1 MIGDT
6 ASPDMDTVTGPR
18 TLTGDTIVTGGG
30 VTLLRARML
39 EVSLQRL
46 TDVAIV
52 LLLPMETKGGETRI
66 GIQLSQKGESLEI
79 GPEIEGKKIVA
90 VVNGLLT
97 ESDPLT
103 EIAVLQDL
111 LPTETGLGPQEA
123 EIGLR
128 NLTDQEQDLDPD
140 LPRGRTG
147 PAASGIM
154 LSRTPPC
161 FLK

>member
-1 MIGDT
+1 
-6 ASPDMDTVTGPR
+6 MDTVTDLR
-18 TLTGDTIVTGGG
+18 ILTGDTIVTGGG
-30 VTLLRARML
+30 VTLLRARTP
-39 EVSLQRL
+39 EVSLRRL

-52 LLLPMETKGGETRI
+52 LLLQTETKGGETQI
-66 GIQLSQKGESLEI
+66 GIQLSPKGESLEI
-79 GPEIEGKKIVA
+79 GLEIEGKKIVA
-90 VVNGLLT
+90 VVNGLLIG
-97 ESDPLT
+97 SDPHT

-111 LPTETGLGPQEA
+111 LPTETGLGPLEA

-147 PAASGIM
+147 LAASGIM
-154 LSRTPPC
+154 LSKTPPC

>member
-6 ASPDMDTVTGPR
+6 VSPDMDTVRGPR

-30 VTLLRARML
+30 VTLLRVRML

-97 ESDPLT
+97 ESDPHT

-111 LPTETGLGPQEA
+111 LPTET
-123 EIGLR
+123 GLR

-154 LSRTPPC
+154 LSKTPPC

>member
-1 MIGDT
+1 
-6 ASPDMDTVTGPR
+6 MDTVTDPR
-18 TLTGDTIVTGGG
+18 TTTGDTIVTGGG
-30 VTLLRARML
+30 VTLLRVRTP
-39 EVSLQRL
+39 EVSLRRL

-52 LLLPMETKGGETRI
+52 LLLQMETNGGETQI

-79 GPEIEGKKIVA
+79 VLEIEGKKIVA

-97 ESDPLT
+97 GSDLHT

-147 PAASGIM
+147 LAASGIM
-154 LSRTPPC
+154 LSKTPPC

>member
-1 MIGDT
+1 
-6 ASPDMDTVTGPR
+6 MDTVTDLR
-18 TLTGDTIVTGGG
+18 SLTGDTIVTGGG
-30 VTLLRARML
+30 VTLLRARTP
-39 EVSLQRL
+39 EVSLRRL

-52 LLLPMETKGGETRI
+52 LLLQTETKGGGTQI
-66 GIQLSQKGESLEI
+66 GIQLSPKGESLEI
-79 GPEIEGKKIVA
+79 GPEIEGKKIVE
-90 VVNGLLT
+90 VVNGLLI
-97 ESDPLT
+97 ESDPHT

-111 LPTETGLGPQEA
+111 LHTETGLGPLEA

-147 PAASGIM
+147 LAASGIM
-154 LSRTPPC
+154 LSKTPPC

>member
-1 MIGDT
+1 
-6 ASPDMDTVTGPR
+6 MDTVTDPR
-18 TLTGDTIVTGGG
+18 TTTGDTIVTGGG
-30 VTLLRARML
+30 VTLLRVRTP
-39 EVSLQRL
+39 EVSLRRL

-52 LLLPMETKGGETRI
+52 LLLQMETNGGETQI
-66 GIQLSQKGESLEI
+66 GIQLSPKGESLEI
-79 GPEIEGKKIVA
+79 GLEIEGKKIVA
-90 VVNGLLT
+90 VVNGLLIG
-97 ESDPLT
+97 SDPHT

-111 LPTETGLGPQEA
+111 LPTETGLGPLEA

-147 PAASGIM
+147 LAASGIM
-154 LSRTPPC
+154 LSKTPPC

>member
-1 MIGDT
+1 
-6 ASPDMDTVTGPR
+6 MDTVTDLR
-18 TLTGDTIVTGGG
+18 ILTGDTIVTGGG
-30 VTLLRARML
+30 VTLLRARTP
-39 EVSLQRL
+39 EVSLRRL

-52 LLLPMETKGGETRI
+52 LLLQTETKGGGTQI
-66 GIQLSQKGESLEI
+66 GIQLSPKGESLEI
-79 GPEIEGKKIVA
+79 GLEIEGKKIVA
-90 VVNGLLT
+90 VVNGLLIG
-97 ESDPLT
+97 SDPHT

-111 LPTETGLGPQEA
+111 LPTETGLGPLEA

-147 PAASGIM
+147 LAASGIM
-154 LSRTPPC
+154 LSKTPPC